1 MHTLI
6 HVLDL
11 FGVMVFALSGA
22 LVAAR
27 KGMDWMGFSL
37 VAIVTGIGGGTLR
50 DLLLDRPVYWLTQ
63 WYYLV
68 LCILTALATFYLAR
82 HLHARLGWLLWA
94 DAIGLAAFTVIGN
107 DVTLSTG
114 ASPFIA
120 VVMGVMTATFGGL
133 IRDVLCGEPPLLLH
147 REVYATAALAGGIVF
162 VSSLTLGLGDW
173 LAALAA
179 FLVTL
184 IVRGLGI
191 VYHLHL
197 PSFPREEEAG
207 G

>member
-82 HLHARLGWLLWA
+82 HLHERLGWLLWA

-173 LAALAA
+173 VAALAA

-197 PSFPREEEAG
+197 PSFPREEESG